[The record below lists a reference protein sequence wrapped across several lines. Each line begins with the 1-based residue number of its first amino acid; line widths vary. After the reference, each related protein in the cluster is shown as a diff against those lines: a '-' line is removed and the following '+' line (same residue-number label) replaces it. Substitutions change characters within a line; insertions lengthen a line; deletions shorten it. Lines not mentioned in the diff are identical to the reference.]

1 MGAVTHDPAAAPATT
16 LGRGA
21 YRTGRMLGR
30 VQVFV
35 EGLPPWLILGAL
47 VLADWGVMA
56 EIARISR
63 HNGPVYYHGGDANW
77 YYTSAWELA
86 SGRIPYASIG
96 FGFPLVTA
104 PIAKIAGP
112 SLVAGLPAII
122 ALNIIVLA
130 PIALLCVYA
139 IARMLAGR
147 VYAYLVCALWVAFPV
162 LVIHYFL
169 ADYHTRYVDMT
180 LPAAVGLTDRGD
192 FPSLV
197 ILLVAAY
204 FTLRLASTGRDLD
217 ALAAGLAV
225 GFAFAVKPSNILFA
239 PAPLLALLVARRY
252 RGILVV
258 AAAMAPSLLAVA
270 IWKYRGLGDLPA
282 FSSQPTAI
290 SLAVV
295 GLTIAG
301 IHLNVHRYLP
311 FDWGLLHHNMD
322 GFREYT
328 WSQRM
333 IYFTT
338 IGGLVGLLRRST
350 VAGVLIGTWLGVFVL
365 VKGSTPV
372 GSFDV
377 GGFLSHLVPAFPA
390 YFLLVASLPLLLPF
404 YGRRDRRP
412 TPSFSGRALPVVTAG
427 VLGVLTLVG
436 LVVVTAL
443 PTSAR
448 ATTADTPSFGSFLV
462 PIDTFHLDGS
472 VAGDTVHLRWA
483 SAGPGG
489 AKPEYAVLRT
499 PGNVDQCQKIAG
511 ASGACNL
518 RARIVSSVPG
528 SRRSTVDR
536 PPPGTWTYRIAQS
549 VSVDSAHPTDSD
561 FIVLSTPVRVR
572 VPAGR

>member
-1 MGAVTHDPAAAPATT
+1 MDAVTHDPAASPATT
-16 LGRGA
+16 LGRAA
-21 YRTGRMLGR
+21 YRTGRMLGHAQVLVER
-30 VQVFV
+30 V
-35 EGLPPWLILGAL
+35 PPWLVLGLL
-47 VLADWGVMA
+47 VIADWAVMA

-122 ALNIIVLA
+122 ALNILVLA
-130 PIALLCVYA
+130 PIALLCIYA
-139 IARMLAGR
+139 IGRMLAGR

-180 LPAAVGLTDRGD
+180 LPSAVGLTDRGD

-197 ILLVAAY
+197 VLLVAAY

-217 ALAAGLAV
+217 ALAAGLAI
-225 GFAFAVKPSNILFA
+225 GFAFAVKPSNILFVPA
-239 PAPLLALLVARRY
+239 PALALLVARRY
-252 RGILVV
+252 RGILV
-258 AAAMAPSLLAVA
+258 AAAATVPSLVA
-270 IWKYRGLGDLPA
+270 MTIWKYRGLGDVPA
-282 FSSQPTAI
+282 FSSNRTALG
-290 SLAVV
+290 LAAV
-295 GLTIAG
+295 GITIAA

-311 FDWGLLHHNMD
+311 FDWGLLHHNLD

-338 IGGLVGLLRRST
+338 VGGLVGLLRRST
-350 VAGVLIGTWLGVFVL
+350 VAGVLTGTWLAVFVV
-365 VKGSTPV
+365 VKGSAPIGT
-372 GSFDV
+372 FDV
-377 GGFLSHLVPAFPA
+377 GGFLSHLIPAFPA
-390 YFLLVASLPLLLPF
+390 YFLLVASLPFLLPF

-412 TPSFSGRALPVVTAG
+412 APSFSGRTLPAVAAGILGFVTLA
-427 VLGVLTLVG
+427 G
-436 LVVVTAL
+436 LVVVTVL

-448 ATTADTPSFGSFLV
+448 ATTADSTSFGYFLV
-462 PIDTFHLDGS
+462 PIDTFHLDAQ
-472 VAGDTVHLRWA
+472 VKGDTVQLRWP

-499 PGNVDQCQKIAG
+499 SGNVDQCPKVPG
-511 ASGACNL
+511 ASGACAL
-518 RARIVSSVPG
+518 HARIVGSVPG
-528 SRRSTVDR
+528 NVLSTVDR

-549 VSVDSAHPTDSD
+549 VSVDSADPTDSD
-561 FIVLSTPVRVR
+561 FIVMSTPVRVR